1 MWNWGVEY
9 GDDGIGSSGG
19 ISTSYSIPYWQTNIN
34 FTTSHGSAIMRNVPD
49 VALTADH
56 VWVIYGGGSSDWFG
70 GTSCAAPL
78 WAGFTALVNQQAAI
92 NGHAPVGFI
101 NPAVY
106 AIAAGP
112 GYLNCF
118 HDTTTGNN
126 TWSGSPNLF
135 YATNVYDLCTGLGT
149 PNGTNLINVLAASV
163 NPVIHLSPPPPPY
176 GTNLAAMNGSNP
188 NGTWSL
194 FIQDDMLPFSGVI
207 SNGWI
212 LTLTTANLVGSA
224 ADNQLLMTVSAT
236 NIAVGGLVTLY
247 LTVTNFGPTFATNV
261 QVSDSSLPALGLTL
275 VSSTATTGSVARS
288 GSTVIW
294 NVGTLGTLANN
305 NGGQAALLMQAND
318 SGTIINSATVGA
330 TTPDPNPADA
340 SGSITI
346 NGIVS
351 TPPNVSAVVVNNN
364 GTFQFTVSG
373 QSGLE
378 YIVQASTNLINWVP
392 VYTNPPP
399 YVSPFTFIDSS
410 ASTYPDR
417 YYRVVTGL

>member
-1 MWNWGVEY
+1 MS
-9 GDDGIGSSGG
+9 GS
-19 ISTSYSIPYWQTNIN
+19 
-34 FTTSHGSAIMRNVPD
+34 FTVVAVPI
-49 VALTADH
+49 A
-56 VWVIYGGGSSDWFG
+56 FG

-194 FIQDDMLPFSGVI
+194 FIQDD
-207 SNGWI
+207 
-212 LTLTTANLVGSA
+212 
-224 ADNQLLMTVSAT
+224 
-236 NIAVGGLVTLY
+236 
-247 LTVTNFGPTFATNV
+247 
-261 QVSDSSLPALGLTL
+261 
-275 VSSTATTGSVARS
+275 
-288 GSTVIW
+288 
-294 NVGTLGTLANN
+294 
-305 NGGQAALLMQAND
+305 QAALIPASSPMAG
-318 SGTIINSATVGA
+318 SSPSRRP
-330 TTPDPNPADA
+330 TP
-340 SGSITI
+340 SVRRRTMS
-346 NGIVS
+346 
-351 TPPNVSAVVVNNN
+351 
-364 GTFQFTVSG
+364 F
-373 QSGLE
+373 
-378 YIVQASTNLINWVP
+378 
-392 VYTNPPP
+392 
-399 YVSPFTFIDSS
+399 
-410 ASTYPDR
+410 
-417 YYRVVTGL
+417 